1 MAFNRVT
8 DPPRP
13 VVYWIKC
20 DRDLQP
26 LRYAFDDPHDMFKQ
40 LTRKIAE
47 RGPIEFMV
55 RES

>member
-1 MAFNRVT
+1 MNG
-8 DPPRP
+8 PI
-13 VVYWIKC
+13 VYWIKC

-26 LRYAFDDPHDMFKQ
+26 LRYSFADLNDMFRQ

-47 RGPIEFMV
+47 RGPVEFMV